1 VAYGSVVDET
11 RLKNTVLLSRW
22 VRNLV
27 SGCLVQDGRELMG
40 RVPDRQQSTREADQV
55 WGSWLHTAATPS
67 ERGAPSFILD

>member
-27 SGCLVQDGRELMG
+27 SGCSYRMEGELMG